1 MSANFGKRI
10 RHIRRSQ
17 QRLLRDVAGRCGFT
31 VSLLSKIESGKV
43 NPPVATLA
51 KIAMALGVQVSDLL
65 TDAPAQAA
73 VFLTAAEMSR
83 TPLTQTD
90 KGYGFH
96 LIAGQKL
103 MQPFV
108 FVAKRGQIKPGAMTH
123 AGEEFVY
130 VLEGRMKYR
139 VGATTYTL
147 GPGDSLYFDSLHEHD
162 LEPITGQVKFIAV
175 FASPPAITKATKQ
188 KKER

>member
-1 MSANFGKRI
+1 MRQ
-10 RHIRRSQ
+10 SQ

-51 KIAMALGVQVSDLL
+51 KIAMALGVQIGDLL
-65 TDAPAQAA
+65 TDAPARATVFVPASELTRAA
-73 VFLTAAEMSR
+73 PA
-83 TPLTQTD
+83 QTE
-90 KGYGFH
+90 KGYSFH
-96 LIAGQKL
+96 LIAGRKL

-108 FVAKRGQIKPGAMTH
+108 FVARRGQIKPGAMTH

-147 GPGDSLYFDSLHEHD
+147 GPGDSLYFDSMHEHD
-162 LEPITGQVKFIAV
+162 LEPITKQVKFIAV
-175 FASPPAITKATKQ
+175 FSAAPAAAGTPKP
-188 KKER
+188 KKEK